1 VRPYHLNRSSFNRID
16 YDVVLKCLKHSPWS
30 SGGGRFFEGGG
41 QANAENRQRLKC
53 QNNPVGI
60 LKGRE
65 QSRRNIKSNPSD
77 SWGIDIFGEKH
88 PQCRN
93 VSQHCHSRQGHE
105 RSSQHIC
112 PKQAHPK
119 NGTTTYSPRRTSTN
133 CASQAEQS
141 SSTCGEEIIRY
152 ASMIFHIVMISF
164 LPSATHPIP
173 SHGAH
178 HLVIFD
184 KPAYASAYSTPQE
197 QRPDL
202 SLGAQRH
209 ANIIKCMPYAR
220 RRPPG
225 RY

>member
-1 VRPYHLNRSSFNRID
+1 MRPDHLNRSSFNRID

-30 SGGGRFFEGGG
+30 CGGGRFFEGGG

-53 QNNPVGI
+53 QINPVGI

-112 PKQAHPK
+112 PKQAQPK
-119 NGTTTYSPRRTSTN
+119 KRHNDILSAAHFDQLRISSRAKQQHMWRREYSLRF
-133 CASQAEQS
+133 
-141 SSTCGEEIIRY
+141 Y
-152 ASMIFHIVMISF
+152 
-164 LPSATHPIP
+164 
-173 SHGAH
+173 
-178 HLVIFD
+178 
-184 KPAYASAYSTPQE
+184 
-197 QRPDL
+197 DL
-202 SLGAQRH
+202 SHRH
-209 ANIIKCMPYAR
+209 DIVLAFCNTSHPVPR
-220 RRPPG
+220 SPPP
-225 RY
+225 RDLR